1 MIKTLHLTALSAT
14 LLFFFMAKAS
24 ALDLFDIYQHA
35 LKNDSR
41 YQQQI
46 YTNEANR
53 ELVPQSRSS
62 LLPDLN
68 ATGDYAWRADERD
81 QIVEEGDQ
89 PSTVHTEGNYT
100 SQRARLV
107 LSQVLF
113 DRRAWLEFKQ
123 AQSTFLVSEN
133 RLEDE
138 YQAMVFR
145 VIQAYFNTLNKIDL
159 VKVGINELAAFNE
172 HQLLTEQR
180 YKEKLGTLTDVLESQ
195 SRFLFSQA
203 SLIRAKAE
211 KENAM
216 NELEELSG
224 LAEMEINPLDKS
236 YQPEMFSDMDDE
248 RWHQAGSNDALS
260 ILIARQELKSVEL
273 EIKKNRSKFLPDL
286 RLEASSFVD
295 GNELNPV
302 AFQKDFRRDEVAV
315 RLNVPLFKGLGTRA
329 EVKEAMRRLDAA
341 NESLKVAQKDTT
353 KRVSNDLN
361 SVKASYLSFI
371 ALKDS
376 YMKSNQALQ
385 LRKRGFLE
393 GLSSNLDLLRSY
405 QDVYRTERDWINASY
420 RYIFDRA
427 TLFRDVGGLSEEIVE
442 AMNSYIE

>member
-1 MIKTLHLTALSAT
+1 MMKIIYLTAMTAA
-14 LLFFFMAKAS
+14 LLFISVTNAS

-35 LKNDSR
+35 LKNDSK
-41 YQQQI
+41 YQQQV

-68 ATGDYAWRADERD
+68 ATGDYAWRSEERD
-81 QIVEEGDQ
+81 QIVEDDEQ
-89 PSTVHTEGNYT
+89 LSTVHSEGNYS

-145 VIQAYFNTLNKIDL
+145 VIQAYFNALNKIDL
-159 VKVGINELAAFNE
+159 VEVGINELAAFHE

-195 SRFLFSQA
+195 SRSLFSEA
-203 SLIRAKAE
+203 NLIRARAE

-224 LAEMEINPLDKS
+224 LSNMEINPLVKS
-236 YQPEMFSDMDDE
+236 YEPEILSDKDDE
-248 RWHQAGSNDALS
+248 TWHQAGSNGALS
-260 ILIARQELKSVEL
+260 ILIARQELKSTEL

-286 RLEASSFVD
+286 KLEASSFVD

-302 AFQKDFRRDEVAV
+302 TIQKDFRRDEVAV
-315 RLNVPLFKGLGTRA
+315 RLNIPLFKGLRTRA
-329 EVKEAMRRLDAA
+329 EVNEAMRRLDAA

-361 SVKASYLSFI
+361 SVKASYQSFI
-371 ALKDS
+371 ALKES
-376 YMKSNQALQ
+376 YMKSDKALQ
-385 LRKRGFLE
+385 LRKQGFLE

-420 RYIFDRA
+420 RYILDRA

-442 AMNSYIE
+442 AMNSFVE